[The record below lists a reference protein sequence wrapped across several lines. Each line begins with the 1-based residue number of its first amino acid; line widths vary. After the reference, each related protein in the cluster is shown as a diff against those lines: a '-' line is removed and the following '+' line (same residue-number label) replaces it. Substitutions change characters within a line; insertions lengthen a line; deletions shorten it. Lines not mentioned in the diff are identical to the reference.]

1 MKCRNREKHFTK
13 KGKSWFVSDS
23 QLELIDKL
31 LLERIALR
39 AICRVVSISLTWL
52 LCYIKKL
59 HKKQSKDLN
68 YRMPKDANIELQ
80 LIDSELDEMW
90 SFVQKKVNK

>member
-1 MKCRNREKHFTK
+1 M
-13 KGKSWFVSDS
+13 
-23 QLELIDKL
+23 
-31 LLERIALR
+31 
-39 AICRVVSISLTWL
+39 
-52 LCYIKKL
+52 

-90 SFVQKKVNK
+90 SFVQKKVN